1 MYGVRGARR
10 ARIGFGIPSAH
21 SPTMDPLNADEVLAL
36 YLAGID
42 EPAAERFLHTLIADV
57 AAPYVRVVVGSTLR
71 GAHQAE
77 ADDAT
82 QEVLLDLTSRL
93 RRLRERQLT
102 PGHTEEPPIHNFR
115 AYIGAAARRAAGFV
129 LRRSNPER
137 HRLRNRIRHSLKTS
151 SSFTLTEDEMGRWL
165 AGLRQWSGPSVS
177 DAPAAAIEKLREI
190 PVPQGAAGMSLPRL
204 MELILIGLSQPVFL
218 NDLAD
223 YIGAALGGV
232 GRLEDPGEADAR
244 PSSGPSAAPS
254 SGIVNQLEQRDW
266 LSQLWTEIA
275 QLPRNQKAALLLNL
289 RDHNGDSALHLFP
302 SMGIATIRQ
311 IAAALEM
318 PAPELA
324 EAWRE
329 LPVSDLE
336 IAAKLSLTRQQIV
349 NLRKSARERLIRRTG
364 QGR

>member
-1 MYGVRGARR
+1 
-10 ARIGFGIPSAH
+10 
-21 SPTMDPLNADEVLAL
+21 
-36 YLAGID
+36 
-42 EPAAERFLHTLIADV
+42 
-57 AAPYVRVVVGSTLR
+57 
-71 GAHQAE
+71 
-77 ADDAT
+77 
-82 QEVLLDLTSRL
+82 
-93 RRLRERQLT
+93 
-102 PGHTEEPPIHNFR
+102 
-115 AYIGAAARRAAGFV
+115 
-129 LRRSNPER
+129 
-137 HRLRNRIRHSLKTS
+137 
-151 SSFTLTEDEMGRWL
+151 MGRWL

-244 PSSGPSAAPS
+244 RSSGPSAAPS
-254 SGIVNQLEQRDW
+254 TGIVNQLEQRDW

-329 LPVSDLE
+329 LPVGSRNCGEALPHQTADRESEKIGTGTSDTPDGTGSMK
-336 IAAKLSLTRQQIV
+336 AATVIFGGFASSTKV
-349 NLRKSARERLIRRTG
+349 AA
-364 QGR
+364 